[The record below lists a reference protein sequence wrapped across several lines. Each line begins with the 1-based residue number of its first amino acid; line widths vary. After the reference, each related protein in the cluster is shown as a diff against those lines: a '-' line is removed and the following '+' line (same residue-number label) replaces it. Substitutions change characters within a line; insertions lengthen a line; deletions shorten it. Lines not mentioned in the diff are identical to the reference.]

1 MATFRF
7 TDRFSRALR
16 GADEDRHRDVMME
29 QRDIELE
36 DYLEQNVDQMDASQ
50 LTRGTIP
57 ADRLSGA
64 YTGITGIGTIIN
76 SPTFT
81 STGTMQTS
89 PATGL
94 QILNNTANDDAFM
107 TLHVSGDIA
116 GYFGMGGNEN
126 DLVWGGFSYGANRY
140 RIYHSGNIAS
150 LTLPNLTSS
159 GYLSITA
166 ASDVNG
172 NLRFSAANP
181 YIKAS
186 DYIIMPGGL
195 YVSGGVL
202 YVQGTCNVRGAIGS
216 DTGNF
221 LVNGG
226 STGITAWASAG
237 FGSTATTSGYQALY
251 WDTTFGTVR
260 RFTSTRSIKENI
272 ATLTA
277 TGSIIDAFR
286 PVSFVAKASGEESD
300 AERAWRL
307 ADIQHGF
314 IAEEVAEVDEGRW
327 AVWEPDD
334 EGGIRPVMWRQHDM
348 IALLV
353 AEVKSLRARVSALEP
368 A

>member
-1 MATFRF
+1 MAIFRF
-7 TDRFSRALR
+7 RDRFSGDLA
-16 GADEDRHRDVMME
+16 ERDL
-29 QRDIELE
+29 DLE
-36 DYLEQNVDQMDASQ
+36 DYLDENVDQMDASR

-57 ADRLSGA
+57 AARLSGA
-64 YTGITGIGTIIN
+64 YTGITGLGTVSGLLTIAASSEAIRMGGTN
-76 SPTFT
+76 PHITFWNAAIT
-81 STGTMQTS
+81 ARVGYLQGVNGSDMRLVAEAGTLLCAADTFAVRDGALSANRLVVNANGTQISTG
-89 PATGL
+89 
-94 QILNNTANDDAFM
+94 
-107 TLHVSGDIA
+107 
-116 GYFGMGGNEN
+116 
-126 DLVWGGFSYGANRY
+126 
-140 RIYHSGNIAS
+140 
-150 LTLPNLTSS
+150 
-159 GYLSITA
+159 YLEVVA
-166 ASDVNG
+166 ASDGNG

-202 YVQGTCNVRGAIGS
+202 YVQGTCNVRGQIGS
-216 DTGNF
+216 DAGNF
-221 LVNGG
+221 LVAGG
-226 STGITAWASAG
+226 STGVTAWASAG
-237 FGSTATTSGYQALY
+237 FGSTTTTSGYQALY
-251 WDTTFGTVR
+251 WDTTFGSVR

-277 TGSIIDAFR
+277 TGSIIDALR